1 MWPPW
6 LPTSMDEVILKVVF
20 KYAVYKTKC
29 VPILFL
35 YVAIV
40 ALVYAPALK
49 AKLEACSFMAVNEQK
64 R

>member
-1 MWPPW
+1 
-6 LPTSMDEVILKVVF
+6 MDEVILKVVF

-49 AKLEACSFMAVNEQK
+49 AKLEVCSFMAVNEQK